1 MTMWLLGK
9 RKELASVANDFEKL
23 LQDFSKSLNK
33 LVPNMEQKKKITQAG
48 AKVLEEN
55 LRKNTPVSKLNH
67 KKEKHLKEYV
77 MSQDTNVDGQEDG
90 SSTVGFGKKAY
101 IARFLNDGT
110 VKIPATHFVD
120 NTVNES
126 KVEVLLANKAEYDKI
141 MRGGK

>member
-1 MTMWLLGK
+1 MSNN
-9 RKELASVANDFEKL
+9 ADIPFENL

-48 AKVLEEN
+48 AKVIEEKI
-55 LRKNTPVSKLNH
+55 RQNTPVSKLNH
-67 KKEKHLKEYV
+67 KKEYV

-110 VKIPATHFVD
+110 VKMPATHFVD
-120 NTVNES
+120 NAVNES
-126 KVEVLLANKAEYDKI
+126 KKEVLLANKAEYDKI

>member
-1 MTMWLLGK
+1 MD
-9 RKELASVANDFEKL
+9 DFINQ
-23 LQDFSKSLNK
+23 LQNYSDNLDS
-33 LVPNMEQKKKITQAG
+33 LVPSIEQKQRITQAG
-48 AKVLEEN
+48 AKVLEKN
-55 LRKNTPVSKLNH
+55 LQEVTPVSKLNR
-67 KKEKHLKEYV
+67 KKDKHLKEYV

-120 NTVNES
+120 NAVNES
-126 KVEVLLANKAEYDKI
+126 KKEVLLANKAEYDKI

>member
-1 MTMWLLGK
+1 MDDNFENLL
-9 RKELASVANDFEKL
+9 L
-23 LQDFSKSLNK
+23 DFSKSLNK

-48 AKVLEEN
+48 AKVLEEK

-126 KVEVLLANKAEYDKI
+126 KTEVLLANKAEYDKI